1 MYRKSGRHDK
11 DAEYANNDEEQ
22 FVTRFFS
29 FIRKHPDIVINHVSV
44 PQINLDI
51 SIGLTP
57 RSVDSTPEN
66 QQYLVDD
73 NNEPTPCTLQYV
85 KGRTLRS
92 IKLIDAIVMAT
103 CIMHGQPIP
112 SECVVVKVTMI
123 REGHKFED
131 HDYPDEKEGIENLKD
146 TKGNF
151 ILWPRKNIILK
162 FCSLL
167 IVSP

>member
-1 MYRKSGRHDK
+1 
-11 DAEYANNDEEQ
+11 
-22 FVTRFFS
+22 
-29 FIRKHPDIVINHVSV
+29 
-44 PQINLDI
+44 
-51 SIGLTP
+51 
-57 RSVDSTPEN
+57 
-66 QQYLVDD
+66 
-73 NNEPTPCTLQYV
+73 
-85 KGRTLRS
+85 
-92 IKLIDAIVMAT
+92 
-103 CIMHGQPIP
+103 
-112 SECVVVKVTMI
+112 MI